1 MKKLFLLVLTLS
13 LGFAAF
19 AGSDEEEEKPDPNP
33 VPIVRGDYTDQIKLQ
48 PRSLVPITCYYIGDE
63 VVLGFLYDL
72 GEVEADVT
80 SQTTGEQWLAY
91 GDAADGELRI
101 AASSESG
108 SYVVRIRTADGS
120 IWHGCYTR

>member
-1 MKKLFLLVLTLS
+1 MKKLLLLVLTMLI
-13 LGFAAF
+13 GFGVF
-19 AGSDEEEEKPDPNP
+19 AGNEDEEMPNP
-33 VPIVRGDYTDQIKLQ
+33 VPIVPGEYSDTTKIQ

>member
-13 LGFAAF
+13 LGFAVF
-19 AGSDEEEEKPDPNP
+19 AGQDDDERPDPNP
-33 VPIVRGDYTDQIKLQ
+33 VPIVSGDYGDTTKIQ

-63 VVLGFLYDL
+63 VVLGFLCDL

-80 SQTTGEQWLAY
+80 SLTTGEQWFACA
-91 GDAADGELRI
+91 DAADGELRMT
-101 AASSESG
+101 ASSESG
-108 SYVVRIRTADGS
+108 SYVVRVRTADGS

>member
-19 AGSDEEEEKPDPNP
+19 AGADEEEERPEPNP
-33 VPIVRGDYTDQIKLQ
+33 VPIVSGDYTDQMKLQ

-72 GEVEADVT
+72 GEIEADVT
-80 SQTTGEQWLAY
+80 SLTTGEQWLAY

-108 SYVVRIRTADGS
+108 SYVVRIRIADGS
-120 IWHGCYTR
+120 IWHGCYMR

>member
-13 LGFAAF
+13 LGFAVF
-19 AGSDEEEEKPDPNP
+19 AGQDDDERPDPNP
-33 VPIVRGDYTDQIKLQ
+33 VPIVSGDYGDTTKIQ

-63 VVLGFLYDL
+63 VVLGFLCDL
-72 GEVEADVT
+72 GEVEADVM
-80 SQTTGEQWLAY
+80 SLTTGEQWFAC
-91 GDAADGELRI
+91 GDAADGELRM

>member
-19 AGSDEEEEKPDPNP
+19 AGQDDEEKPDPNP
-33 VPIVRGDYTDQIKLQ
+33 VPIVRGDYTDQTKLQ

-80 SQTTGEQWLAY
+80 SLTTGEQWFAY

-108 SYVVRIRTADGS
+108 SYVVRIQTADGTL
-120 IWHGCYTR
+120 WHGCYTR